1 MIRAVGCSART
12 GDRVDAAVSAV
23 AQDWPGAVEQMGDG
37 AAGHDDIIAVTGPAR
52 ANGYDAVVVGVDEDL
67 GVDAAAVVLTDR
79 GDRLV
84 VHRDQGG
91 VDDPRV
97 CAAVGSGRSTA
108 ASTGIRWSMIR
119 SRVDWLVASKA
130 ASARVV
136 RLVGKWVSTNSSRT
150 GSGSPQGRPA
160 AGGIWWAIFCE
171 HTTEL
176 VIG

>member
-1 MIRAVGCSART
+1 MIRAVGCSAWT

-52 ANGYDAVVVGVDEDL
+52 ANGDDAAVVGVDEDL

-91 VDDPRV
+91 VDDPRLTR
-97 CAAVGSGRSTA
+97 AVGVES
-108 ASTGIRWSMIR
+108 
-119 SRVDWLVASKA
+119 
-130 ASARVV
+130 
-136 RLVGKWVSTNSSRT
+136 
-150 GSGSPQGRPA
+150 Q
-160 AGGIWWAIFCE
+160 
-171 HTTEL
+171 
-176 VIG
+176 

>member
-52 ANGYDAVVVGVDEDL
+52 ANGYDAAVVGVDEDL
-67 GVDAAAVVLTDR
+67 GVDAGAVVLTDR

-84 VHRDQGG
+84 VHRDEGV

-97 CAAVGSGRSTA
+97 CAAVGSGAQHGSQPRYQVVDDPVQGGLAGGEQGGQCACGQVGAQINQHQQYRHGQRQSPGA
-108 ASTGIRWSMIR
+108 PSSRW
-119 SRVDWLVASKA
+119 D
-130 ASARVV
+130 
-136 RLVGKWVSTNSSRT
+136 LVGDLLRAHY
-150 GSGSPQGRPA
+150 G
-160 AGGIWWAIFCE
+160 
-171 HTTEL
+171 
-176 VIG
+176 